1 MEKKTVNRIGVI
13 LYAVCAVLWTVRAI
27 LEVIYKT
34 YNDSVFLFVL
44 NILCAVVWILAFV
57 VNLKRYRSG
66 KEK

>member
-1 MEKKTVNRIGVI
+1 MEKKTVSRIGVI

-44 NILCAVVWILAFV
+44 NILCAAVWILAYV